1 MTGTLQRKVLST
13 ATALAVAAG
22 AVVLFRLGVQR
33 LVLGSGDRT
42 ADFAVA
48 PLTLVPAPREFDL
61 GRLIPAA
68 LDFYVAGSSF
78 SERGEELAMPAALAE
93 EISRNEAEAAGW
105 KPLAL
110 PSLRTLAVDALVG
123 RLWRRPDGTFV
134 LRRIRPVTA
143 ATSRR
148 TDWVLPLGGL
158 PPSGESMPAAERPAA
173 AAPAVPAEPTGNP
186 YALLAESL
194 ARGGGAWRSQLPGVL
209 NDVLVGELFLSR
221 CIRRGCGA
229 AFYATTLVPGTPQ
242 AAQERFR
249 AAAGRAGWSF
259 DASGLRAERGNL
271 SVATLFQPFGA
282 TATSCTYRFADDENL
297 TKNELTRKEED
308 GNEE

>member
-1 MTGTLQRKVLST
+1 
-13 ATALAVAAG
+13 
-22 AVVLFRLGVQR
+22 
-33 LVLGSGDRT
+33 
-42 ADFAVA
+42 
-48 PLTLVPAPREFDL
+48 
-61 GRLIPAA
+61 
-68 LDFYVAGSSF
+68 
-78 SERGEELAMPAALAE
+78 MPAALAE

-123 RLWRRPDGTFV
+123 RLWRRPDGAFV

-148 TDWVLPLGGL
+148 TDWVLPLGDL
-158 PPSGESMPAAERPAA
+158 PEPGGPLPAAEPPSV
-173 AAPAVPAEPTGNP
+173 AAPAVAAGAAEP

-194 ARGGGAWRSQLPGVL
+194 ARGGGAWRRLLPSVL
-209 NDVLVGELFLSR
+209 KDVLVGELFLSR
-221 CIRRGCGA
+221 CIRRGGGA
-229 AFYATTLVPGTPQ
+229 AFYATTLVPGAPQ

-249 AAAGRAGWSF
+249 AAAGRAGWTF

-271 SVATLFQPFGA
+271 SAATLFQPFGA